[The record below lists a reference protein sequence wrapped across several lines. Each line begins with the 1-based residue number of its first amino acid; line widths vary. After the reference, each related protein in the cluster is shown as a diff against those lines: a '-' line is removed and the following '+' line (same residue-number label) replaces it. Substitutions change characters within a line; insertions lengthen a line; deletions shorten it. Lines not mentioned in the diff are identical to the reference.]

1 MHVYD
6 VNNLI
11 QCMHLY
17 MCYICVCIYICV
29 LCKRSVVYLSTQS
42 CVMALIVRKLKL
54 MNKVRFTS
62 IYILFVHC
70 MSQKNPTY
78 PVFCFKAVLISIA
91 NKLSI

>member
-29 LCKRSVVYLSTQS
+29 LCKRSVHW
-42 CVMALIVRKLKL
+42 
-54 MNKVRFTS
+54 F
-62 IYILFVHC
+62 IYQH
-70 MSQKNPTY
+70 NH
-78 PVFCFKAVLISIA
+78 VLW
-91 NKLSI
+91 L